1 MNESP
6 AHQHLALDA
15 IEAANSAG
23 PEESEAGQV
32 YAQVAVAEAV
42 LAVFDVLIDIRDNLE
57 ALPARL
63 NK

>member
-1 MNESP
+1 
-6 AHQHLALDA
+6 
-15 IEAANSAG
+15 
-23 PEESEAGQV
+23 V